1 MQTQEDNIKMDVRRT
16 DCEVV
21 DRTETAKDRVQWRAI
36 GNITINLDV
45 PLK

>member
-1 MQTQEDNIKMDVRRT
+1 MQTQEDNIKMDVVRT

-21 DRTETAKDRVQWRAI
+21 DRTET